1 MAEPDDL
8 LDADFDSQLRGL
20 FEEAEQALQGRSARS
35 EEQPAQRLD
44 HQGTPSSSSPPN
56 QLLRPLLLELEA
68 LSRATGENTVVLAR
82 LDRGSSAASEAQQ
95 ELPKIAAALRAL
107 LETKNGVSHSMFN
120 ALHEELKGYKDGF
133 LLESVQR
140 PIIRDL
146 IMLYDDCSEIRRQ
159 LAAALQEHASDV
171 NPVPQEA
178 GFVERIRGAE
188 VHLEH
193 NIEFVLEILARLS
206 VSPLP
211 DGCGKLD
218 KQSQRAVALEPA
230 ASPHEDSTIVRSVK
244 RGFAWREKMIRPEE
258 VIIKRWTEPDPDVS
272 PPEPGAGAAT
282 PSPA

>member
-1 MAEPDDL
+1 M
-8 LDADFDSQLRGL
+8 
-20 FEEAEQALQGRSARS
+20 
-35 EEQPAQRLD
+35 
-44 HQGTPSSSSPPN
+44 
-56 QLLRPLLLELEA
+56 
-68 LSRATGENTVVLAR
+68 SRATGENTVVLAR